1 VSSFEIVAA
10 LLGVI
15 AVWLTIRQNVWCW
28 PVGLVMVVMYVWV
41 FYDVK
46 LYSDMLLQAVYAVLQ
61 LYGWWQWVRGGHNHH
76 GRQVSR
82 IPLPAL
88 LGGLT
93 IGLVGSVILGYV
105 MHTHTD
111 ASLPWLDA
119 SLTGFSLIAQLW
131 MAQKRV
137 ECWVLWLVVD
147 VIYVGLFAYKNLY
160 LTALLYLVFVGLAA
174 RGWFAWRREVKH
186 A

>member
-1 VSSFEIVAA
+1 
-10 LLGVI
+10 
-15 AVWLTIRQNVWCW
+15 
-28 PVGLVMVVMYVWV
+28 
-41 FYDVK
+41 
-46 LYSDMLLQAVYAVLQ
+46 
-61 LYGWWQWVRGGHNHH
+61 
-76 GRQVSR
+76 
-82 IPLPAL
+82 
-88 LGGLT
+88 
-93 IGLVGSVILGYV
+93 